1 MLKFSTFLRDLGSI
15 RNALIWSVILFVAG
29 IGAGWVSTGPLQDIL
44 LNQIGGLQ
52 EVSRQLEQSGNVQ
65 WNFFI
70 FIFFNNA
77 IKSVLVIYAGIFFG
91 ILPVIFLV
99 INGMVIGFL
108 VHITTDNGA
117 SLFDIVVKGLLPHGI
132 IEIPVI
138 IIACA
143 FGLKFGGLAFRS
155 LIEVGSAKRQGLG
168 KQWETFMRRTLTASC
183 WVIILLFIAAIIE
196 STITFSIVRG

>member
-117 SLFDIVVKGLLPHGI
+117 SFFDIVVKGLLPHGI

-143 FGLKFGGLAFRS
+143 FGLKFGGLASRS
-155 LIEVGSAKRQGLG
+155 LIELGSAKRQGLG
-168 KQWETFMRRTLTASC
+168 KQWETFLKRTLTASC

>member
-15 RNALIWSVILFVAG
+15 RNALIWSVILFVTG

-117 SLFDIVVKGLLPHGI
+117 SFFDIVVKGLLPHGI

-143 FGLKFGGLAFRS
+143 FGLKFGGLASRS
-155 LIEVGSAKRQGLG
+155 LIELGSAKRQGLG
-168 KQWETFMRRTLTASC
+168 KQWETFLKRTLTASC

>member
-143 FGLKFGGLAFRS
+143 FGLKFGGLASRS

>member
-143 FGLKFGGLAFRS
+143 FGLKFGGLASRS
-155 LIEVGSAKRQGLG
+155 LIELGSAKRQGLG
-168 KQWETFMRRTLTASC
+168 KQWETFLKRTLTASC

>member
-143 FGLKFGGLAFRS
+143 FGLKFGGLASRS
-155 LIEVGSAKRQGLG
+155 LIELGSAKRQGLG

>member
-143 FGLKFGGLAFRS
+143 FGLKFGGLASRS

-168 KQWETFMRRTLTASC
+168 KQWEAFLRRTLTASC

>member
-15 RNALIWSVILFVAG
+15 RNALIWSVILFAAG

-143 FGLKFGGLAFRS
+143 FGLKFGGLASRS
-155 LIEVGSAKRQGLG
+155 LIELGSAKRQGLG
-168 KQWETFMRRTLTASC
+168 KQWESFLKRTLTASC

>member
-52 EVSRQLEQSGNVQ
+52 EVSKQLEQSGNVQ

-143 FGLKFGGLAFRS
+143 FGLKFGGLASRS
-155 LIEVGSAKRQGLG
+155 LIELGSPKRQGLG
-168 KQWETFMRRTLTASC
+168 KQWETFLKRTLTASC

>member
-143 FGLKFGGLAFRS
+143 FGLKFGGLASRS
-155 LIEVGSAKRQGLG
+155 LIELGSAKRQGLG
-168 KQWETFMRRTLTASC
+168 KQWETFLKRTITASC

>member
-1 MLKFSTFLRDLGSI
+1 MLNFSTFLRDLGSI

-143 FGLKFGGLAFRS
+143 FGLKFGGLASRS
-155 LIEVGSAKRQGLG
+155 LIELGSAKRQGLG
-168 KQWETFMRRTLTASC
+168 KQWETFLKRTLTASC

>member
-29 IGAGWVSTGPLQDIL
+29 IGAGWVSTGPLQEIL

-143 FGLKFGGLAFRS
+143 FGLKFGGLASRS
-155 LIEVGSAKRQGLG
+155 LIELGSAKRQGLG
-168 KQWETFMRRTLTASC
+168 KQWETFLRRTLTALC
-183 WVIILLFIAAIIE
+183 WVVILLFIAAIIE

>member
-1 MLKFSTFLRDLGSI
+1 MLKFSTFLKDLGSI
-15 RNALIWSVILFVAG
+15 RSALIWSVLLFVAG
-29 IGAGWVSTGPLQDIL
+29 IGAGWVSTGPLQEIL
-44 LNQIGGLQ
+44 LNQIGGLR
-52 EVSRQLEQSGNVQ
+52 EVSERLEQGGNVQ

-108 VHITTDNGA
+108 VHFTTNNGA

-155 LIEVGSAKRQGLG
+155 LVQLGSAKRQMLG
-168 KQWETFMRRTLTASC
+168 KQWETFLKKTLTASC
-183 WVIILLFIAAIIE
+183 WIVILLFIAAIIE

>member
-15 RNALIWSVILFVAG
+15 RNALIWSVILFVVG

-143 FGLKFGGLAFRS
+143 FGLKFGGLASRS
-155 LIEVGSAKRQGLG
+155 LIELGSAKRQGLG
-168 KQWETFMRRTLTASC
+168 KQWETFLKRTLTASF

>member
-117 SLFDIVVKGLLPHGI
+117 SFFDIVVKGLLPHGI

-143 FGLKFGGLAFRS
+143 FGLKFGGLASRS
-155 LIEVGSAKRQGLG
+155 LIELGSAKRQGLG
-168 KQWETFMRRTLTASC
+168 KQWEIFLKRTLTASC

>member
-77 IKSVLVIYAGIFFG
+77 IKSVLVIYAGISFG

-143 FGLKFGGLAFRS
+143 FGLKFGGLASRS
-155 LIEVGSAKRQGLG
+155 LIELGSAKRQGLG
-168 KQWETFMRRTLTASC
+168 KQWETFLKRTITASC

>member
-15 RNALIWSVILFVAG
+15 RNALIWSVILFAAG

-44 LNQIGGLQ
+44 MNQIGGLQ

-117 SLFDIVVKGLLPHGI
+117 SFFDIVVKGLLPHGI

-143 FGLKFGGLAFRS
+143 FGLKFGGLASRS
-155 LIEVGSAKRQGLG
+155 LIELGSAKRQGLG
-168 KQWETFMRRTLTASC
+168 KQWETFLKRTLTASC

>member
-1 MLKFSTFLRDLGSI
+1 MFKFSTFLEGMGSI
-15 RNALIWSVILFVAG
+15 RGAILWSFVLFATG
-29 IGAGWVSTGPLQDIL
+29 IGIGWISTGALEDVL
-44 LNQIGGLQ
+44 LGQIRGLR
-52 EVSRQLEQSGNVQ
+52 EASEQLEQGGNVQ
-65 WNFFI
+65 WNFFL

-91 ILPVIFLV
+91 ILPVVFLL

-108 VHITTDNGA
+108 VNVTTSNGA

-143 FGLKFGGLAFRS
+143 FGLKFGGLALRS
-155 LIEVGSAKRQGLG
+155 LIQLGGQKRQQTGR
-168 KQWETFMRRTLTASC
+168 QWAQFLRTTIAASC
-183 WVIILLFIAAIIE
+183 WIVILLFIAAIIE
-196 STITFSIVRG
+196 STITYSIVRG

>member
-1 MLKFSTFLRDLGSI
+1 MLKFSTFLRDLRSI

-44 LNQIGGLQ
+44 MNQIGGLQ

-117 SLFDIVVKGLLPHGI
+117 SFFDIVVKGLLPHGI

-143 FGLKFGGLAFRS
+143 FGLKFGGLASRS
-155 LIEVGSAKRQGLG
+155 LIELGSAKRQGLG
-168 KQWETFMRRTLTASC
+168 KQWETFLRRTLTASC

>member
-1 MLKFSTFLRDLGSI
+1 MLKFSTFLRDLRSI

-44 LNQIGGLQ
+44 MNQIGGLQ

-91 ILPVIFLV
+91 VLPVIFLV

-117 SLFDIVVKGLLPHGI
+117 SFFDIVVKGLLPHGI

-143 FGLKFGGLAFRS
+143 FGLKFGGLASRS
-155 LIEVGSAKRQGLG
+155 LIELGSAKRQGLG
-168 KQWETFMRRTLTASC
+168 KQWETFLRRTLTASC